1 MECVGL
7 HHFVTVEGLE
17 KTAPSERPR
26 FTAPA
31 DGSAEE
37 ELRCAL
43 VVGMQMLYDWVAAG
57 DKAARRAALRRAHGA
72 GAAAFSDPD
81 EARFHELYREA
92 YAELFEIKYGHAH
105 TVDEDEWE
113 QDWVVVGNGTR
124 VPPAVAAMMLSP
136 P

>member
-1 MECVGL
+1 MDDVGL
-7 HHFVTVEGLE
+7 WDFDTVGALE
-17 KTAPSERPR
+17 KTAPRVRPR
-26 FTAPA
+26 FTPPA
-31 DGSAEE
+31 DGSADE

-43 VVGMQMLYDWVAAG
+43 VAGQQMLHDWVAAG
-57 DKAARRAALRRAHGA
+57 GKDARRAALMREAS
-72 GAAAFSDPD
+72 AFADPD

-113 QDWVVVGNGTR
+113 EQWVVVGNGTR
-124 VPPAVAAMMLSP
+124 VPPAVAATMLSP